1 MMKDGSQMSND
12 IIEYSQA
19 IINATRKFQY
29 EHQARGYD
37 SREVDQFLEWIVK
50 ASEYYAKNAGYSA
63 GTQAQADEKAREVIQ
78 KSYADMANEIINT
91 INNSRFTQGFKG
103 YDTAQVDEFLDEVI
117 TSISDSINGGVP
129 ISARD
134 IRNPNFKV
142 GFRGYDVNELD
153 AFMGSLGNA
162 VDRLESIRD
171 KRF

>member
-1 MMKDGSQMSND
+1 
-12 IIEYSQA
+12 
-19 IINATRKFQY
+19 
-29 EHQARGYD
+29 
-37 SREVDQFLEWIVK
+37 
-50 ASEYYAKNAGYSA
+50 
-63 GTQAQADEKAREVIQ
+63 
-78 KSYADMANEIINT
+78 MANEIINT

-153 AFMGSLGNA
+153 AFMESLGNA